1 VNEVVH
7 EEGTAFDL
15 IGKGAEVQCKVHRGK
30 DLRPQVQAYA
40 RFDDEMART
49 LRSGLK
55 VQVARNKFVSE
66 SNLGVGL
73 VRFEMRKEI
82 AGLALSMKEIRKNI
96 KMKKPKMLHPRV
108 ESSVF
113 SLAMTRGYHRKE
125 SLLRLREYFKAK
137 KKAIAS
143 GKPIPKAEDYLY

>member
-1 VNEVVH
+1 MKKVRLLTSSGRVQRFNVKST
-7 EEGTAFDL
+7 EGRIYVPKF
-15 IGKGAEVQCKVHRGK
+15 K
-30 DLRPQVQAYA
+30 AYA
-40 RFDDEMART
+40 KFDDEMART

-82 AGLALSMKEIRKNI
+82 AGLALSMKEIKKNI
-96 KMKKPKMLHPRV
+96 RMKKPKMLHPRV